1 MKYFLSQ
8 CDQKKSFD
16 TEIKIFF
23 RLWNFSWIKA
33 QFRPRICCGK
43 KIFLLLYL
51 GKDKIV
57 QFEKIFK
64 ITFVMFFQSILKFL
78 ALFLI
83 KNHRAYK
90 QSKR

>member
-23 RLWNFSWIKA
+23 RLYNFSWIKA
-33 QFRPRICCGK
+33 QFRPHICGGK

-57 QFEKIFK
+57 RFKEIFSNYICNVFSTNFEIPCAIFDK
-64 ITFVMFFQSILKFL
+64 ESSRI
-78 ALFLI
+78 
-83 KNHRAYK
+83 
-90 QSKR
+90 